1 MENRKK
7 IHQTR
12 SSRHHNDE
20 YEYVFVTAGKG
31 REYFMKLQLALDLV
45 DIPGAIE
52 VVKEVQDHVD
62 VVEIGTPVVI
72 NEGLKAV
79 KEVKA
84 AFPNMTILADLK
96 IMDAAGYEV
105 SQAAAAGAD
114 IITILGTAEDESIKG
129 AVEEAKKQGKQIL
142 ADMIAVKDIAGRAKE
157 LDELGVDYIC
167 VHTGY
172 DLQAVGKNSFEDLA
186 TIKSVVKNA
195 KTAIAGGIKLETLP
209 EVIKERPDLVIVG
222 GGITSKEDK
231 KAAAAKMQE
240 LIQQSLVV
248 QQA

>member
-1 MENRKK
+1 
-7 IHQTR
+7 
-12 SSRHHNDE
+12 
-20 YEYVFVTAGKG
+20 
-31 REYFMKLQLALDLV
+31 MKLQLALDLV

-52 VVKEVQDHVD
+52 LVKEVEEYID

-84 AFPNMTILADLK
+84 AFPNLTVLADLK

-105 SQAAAAGAD
+105 SQASAAGAD

-142 ADMIAVKDIAGRAKE
+142 VDMIAVKDIAVRAQE
-157 LDELGVDYIC
+157 LDELGADYIC

-172 DLQAVGKNSFEDLA
+172 DLQAVGKNSFEDLH

-209 EVIKERPDLVIVG
+209 EVIKESPDLIIVG
-222 GGITSKEDK
+222 GGITGKDDK
-231 KAAAAKMQE
+231 RAIARKMQE
-240 LIQQSLVV
+240 LIKQG
-248 QQA
+248 